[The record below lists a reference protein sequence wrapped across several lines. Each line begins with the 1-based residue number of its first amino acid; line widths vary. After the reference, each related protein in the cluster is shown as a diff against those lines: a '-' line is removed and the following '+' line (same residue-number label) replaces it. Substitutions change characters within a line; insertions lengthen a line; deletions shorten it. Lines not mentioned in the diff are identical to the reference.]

1 MSFTYL
7 NLQGKLEHVTA
18 TAEDIDRQLQRLL
31 QANPRIIPV
40 TGRAAALGDELVLDY
55 AGFSEGVQFPGGTAQ
70 MQTLTLGSGMFIPG
84 FEEQLV
90 GTNIGDD
97 VTVTVTFPTEYHAP
111 ELAGKNAEFRC
122 HVHEIRTHDSYQLDD
137 TFAKEIGQCENMEQ
151 MRENMGK
158 ALQDYYNQRAEQ
170 ELRWQ
175 LMHQAAATVEEQP
188 TDEELDRMVEA
199 QMETLTA
206 QLAQKGLTLEAYCQF
221 TGSDEKKLR
230 EDMRPD
236 ALEAFRTQKAVE
248 KIAQLENLTVTDE
261 EMDAAIQRICA
272 DNHMSA
278 EDLKPYFDNGFLTVV
293 RQQML
298 RDKATEV
305 VRRSARITQ

>member
-18 TAEDIDRQLQRLL
+18 TAEDIDRQMQRLL
-31 QANPRIIPV
+31 QANPHIIPV

-90 GTNIGDD
+90 GANIGDD
-97 VTVTVTFPTEYHAP
+97 VVVTVTFPTEYHAP

-305 VRRSARITQ
+305 VRRSAQITQ

>member
-7 NLQGKLEHVTA
+7 NLQGKLEHVMA

-90 GTNIGDD
+90 GANIGDD
-97 VTVTVTFPTEYHAP
+97 ITVTVTFPTEYHAP

-158 ALQDYYNQRAEQ
+158 ALQDYYNERAEQ

-305 VRRSARITQ
+305 VRRSAQITQ